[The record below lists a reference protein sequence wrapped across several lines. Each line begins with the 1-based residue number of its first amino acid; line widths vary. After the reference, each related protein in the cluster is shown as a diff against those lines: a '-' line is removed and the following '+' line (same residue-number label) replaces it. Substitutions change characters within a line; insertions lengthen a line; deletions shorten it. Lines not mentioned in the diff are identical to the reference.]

1 MVNVQRLHR
10 DELSHLVHRL
20 SGALRYVVGVVPAP
34 PPYPEA
40 HSESVVGTGLVISA
54 HDQSLVVTCY
64 LQVHLDTVACVSEQ
78 CVIVQSLIASITQR
92 TINRDV
98 VVNVIVTDLLA

>member
-1 MVNVQRLHR
+1 MVNVQRVHR
-10 DELSHLVHRL
+10 DELSHLVHQL
-20 SGALRYVVGVVPAP
+20 SGALKYVVGVVPTP

-40 HSESVVGTGLVISA
+40 HSESVIGPGLVITA

-64 LQVHLDTVACVSEQ
+64 LQVHLDAVACVSER
-78 CVIVQSLIASITQR
+78 CMVVQSLIATIIQR

>member
-1 MVNVQRLHR
+1 MVNVQRMHR
-10 DELSHLVHRL
+10 DELSHLVHQL
-20 SGALRYVVGVVPAP
+20 SGALQYVVGVVPAP

-40 HSESVVGTGLVISA
+40 DSASVIGPGLVITA
-54 HDQSLVVTCY
+54 HDQSLVVTSY
-64 LQVHLDTVACVSEQ
+64 LQVRLDVVACVSER
-78 CVIVQSLIASITQR
+78 CMVVQSLIVAITQR